1 MSIRKSI
8 VVLSLVL
15 PAMSVFAAGQGGIEK
30 SVQLK
35 DGTTV
40 HQFEDGKM
48 AMENKYGRPFRMND
62 GQVMVTTD
70 GQTLTMKGDEVARLS
85 TLQERN
91 LGGSR

>member
-8 VVLSLVL
+8 VALSLIL
-15 PAMSVFAAGQGGIEK
+15 PAVSVFAAGQGGIVK

-48 AMENKYGRPFRMND
+48 AMEDKYGRPFRMKDGAVMIAMD
-62 GQVMVTTD
+62 GQK
-70 GQTLTMKGDEVARLS
+70 LTMKGDEVARLS
-85 TLQERN
+85 NLQYQNR
-91 LGGSR
+91 GGR

>member
-8 VVLSLVL
+8 VALCLIL
-15 PAMSVFAAGQGGIEK
+15 PAVSVFAAGQGGIEK

-40 HQFEDGKM
+40 HQFKDGKM
-48 AMENKYGRPFRMND
+48 AMEDKYGRPFRMND
-62 GQVMVTTD
+62 GAVMISVD

-85 TLQERN
+85 NLQQQNR
-91 LGGSR
+91 GGNN